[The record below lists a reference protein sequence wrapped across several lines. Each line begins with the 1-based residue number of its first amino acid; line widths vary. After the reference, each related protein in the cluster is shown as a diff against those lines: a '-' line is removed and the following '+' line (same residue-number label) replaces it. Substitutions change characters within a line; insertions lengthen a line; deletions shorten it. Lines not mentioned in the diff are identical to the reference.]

1 MFTGIIEQLGVVKKI
16 EKENNNIHFFIESK
30 FTSEL
35 KIDQSIAHDGCC
47 LTVVQ
52 INQDIYKVTAINE
65 TLAKRC
71 LPSWRKGYEVN
82 LERCMILDA
91 GIDGH
96 IVQGHVDTTA
106 KCVSIKNEN
115 GSWRFTF
122 EYQSSHLT
130 VEKGSISINGVS
142 LTVVDS
148 CKNTFSVCIIPF
160 TYEHTNFKSI
170 EIGSL
175 VNLEFDIIGKYVSKH
190 LESHS
195 D

>member
-1 MFTGIIEQLGVVKKI
+1 MFTGIIEQLGVIKEI
-16 EKENNNIHFFIESK
+16 EKENDNIHFFIESK

-65 TLAKRC
+65 TLAKTC
-71 LPSWRKGYEVN
+71 LSSWKKGYEVN
-82 LERCMILDA
+82 LERCMILN
-91 GIDGH
+91 GRLDGH

>member
-1 MFTGIIEQLGVVKKI
+1 MFTGIIEQLGVIKEI
-16 EKENNNIHFFIESK
+16 EKENDNIHFFIESK

-35 KIDQSIAHDGCC
+35 KIDQSVAHDGCC

-52 INQDIYKVTAINE
+52 INQDVYKVTAINE
-65 TLAKRC
+65 TLDKTC
-71 LPSWRKGYEVN
+71 LSSWKKGYEVN
-82 LERCMILDA
+82 LERCMILN
-91 GIDGH
+91 GRLDGH

-142 LTVVDS
+142 LTVT
-148 CKNTFSVCIIPF
+148 NIENQTFEVAIIPY
-160 TYEHTNFKSI
+160 TYDNTTFKTLNQGD
-170 EIGSL
+170 EIN
-175 VNLEFDIIGKYVSKH
+175 VEYDIIGKYILKNS
-190 LESHS
+190 LT
-195 D
+195 